1 LRADVAVH
9 GCTKYIGG
17 HADLLGGVVVGR
29 EKQMSGFGGMI
40 SFGIK
45 GGIEAGRKLMNRVEL
60 CTLAVSL
67 GSVDTLIQHPA
78 AMTHANIPREV
89 RLKTG
94 ITDDLVRL
102 SVGIEEPED
111 IIADLEQALS

>member
-1 LRADVAVH
+1 MSADVVVRSS
-9 GCTKYIGG
+9 TKYIGG
-17 HADLLGGVVVGR
+17 HADLLGGVIVGR
-29 EKQMSGFGGMI
+29 KKQMSGFGGMI

-60 CTLAVSL
+60 CALAVSL

-78 AMTHANIPREV
+78 SMTHANIPREV

-102 SVGIEEPED
+102 SVDIEEPE
-111 IIADLEQALS
+111 E

>member
-1 LRADVAVH
+1 ML
-9 GCTKYIGG
+9 
-17 HADLLGGVVVGR
+17 
-29 EKQMSGFGGMI
+29 
-40 SFGIK
+40 
-45 GGIEAGRKLMNRVEL
+45 
-60 CTLAVSL
+60 LAVSL

-78 AMTHANIPREV
+78 SMTHANIPREV

-111 IIADLEQALS
+111 IIADLDQALVTAPCS

>member
-1 LRADVAVH
+1 MSE
-9 GCTKYIGG
+9 
-17 HADLLGGVVVGR
+17 
-29 EKQMSGFGGMI
+29 EKKQRSDFGGTI

-60 CTLAVSL
+60 CTLAVSF
-67 GSVDTLIQHPA
+67 GSIDTLIQHPA
-78 AMTHANIPREV
+78 SMTHANIPREV

-102 SVGIEEPED
+102 SVDIEEPE
-111 IIADLEQALS
+111 E